1 MLKPSTTW
9 VHQCTPQY
17 PKYRNLQFAI
27 VWVKVGQSFQES
39 SNNSLWSSPN
49 PSRSLYMFFQL
60 YPCFNPNKYLQFQF
74 KQVPVPA
81 KKPSKPKNNPETHIC
96 PALQQILHHLL
107 LTWWRGVWGEHGRVN
122 NRKMTGFMVGKM
134 TYDNVSWG
142 TSWFTID
149 FAVFFIAR
157 IFRESLLQ
165 MQLVYV
171 PRVWSGSK
179 VIVQLDLLILGQ
191 TGDSTDSFTG
201 AVTSVLCGFVQPYG
215 TSKSSTLSCFSSLLD
230 FQQFGYS
237 VPNVHQDRWCDI
249 CNCCI
254 LIHWCHPL
262 SVSSWER
269 RPEML
274 MGFAASGIPI
284 LWNTFLDP
292 KVILYG
298 KKNMLTIQTWIL
310 GSVNMSRCMSKS

>member
-149 FAVFFIAR
+149 FAVFLLPGSSEKAFCRCSWYMYPEFGQDQRWLSNLICWFSAKLVIAP
-157 IFRESLLQ
+157 IVSLAQWLLFFVALSNHMVPQ
-165 MQLVYV
+165 NLAPYRVFPHYLISSNSGTVYPMSIKIGDV
-171 PRVWSGSK
+171 IS
-179 VIVQLDLLILGQ
+179 VIVA
-191 TGDSTDSFTG
+191 F
-201 AVTSVLCGFVQPYG
+201 
-215 TSKSSTLSCFSSLLD
+215 
-230 FQQFGYS
+230 
-237 VPNVHQDRWCDI
+237 
-249 CNCCI
+249 
-254 LIHWCHPL
+254 
-262 SVSSWER
+262 
-269 RPEML
+269 
-274 MGFAASGIPI
+274 
-284 LWNTFLDP
+284 
-292 KVILYG
+292 
-298 KKNMLTIQTWIL
+298 
-310 GSVNMSRCMSKS
+310 